1 MKSFGLIEQY
11 KNYVRDLTRR
21 KLVLFGGG
29 AECFSVI
36 NNYYRAGEVYEIW
49 DSNPNKWGKSIYSIP
64 IKQPPCDLSTC
75 DAEKYVVLITPQDAN
90 AFIQICDFLHQNG
103 FYHVYP
109 SGILTC
115 ADTTWRYRPDYGR
128 KFHEFDTYALFCENE
143 DKIRYVRGLFSE
155 EKSVYI
161 YDQLVEKAKY
171 NIGGYK
177 ELCENLYGQYFYE
190 DFLTFGK
197 EEVFVDAGAF
207 HGEDTIKFA
216 KALGGAEN
224 LKRSYLFEP
233 DEVNYG
239 ECAKELYKFFSI
251 NQLDFDNGM
260 AECEKFTLLRSGLYD
275 KPGRSSFASYSESSA
290 ISKVYGVENGGG
302 ISLVRLDDVIPEWE
316 KVTYIKMDIEGSEIP
331 ALEGARNIITKH
343 KPKLAIC
350 SYHMLDD
357 LWNIPMKIHEICP
370 DYKFYIRCHT
380 PVLYNKILYAVMD

>member
-190 DFLTFGK
+190 D
-197 EEVFVDAGAF
+197 
-207 HGEDTIKFA
+207 
-216 KALGGAEN
+216 
-224 LKRSYLFEP
+224 
-233 DEVNYG
+233 
-239 ECAKELYKFFSI
+239 
-251 NQLDFDNGM
+251 
-260 AECEKFTLLRSGLYD
+260 
-275 KPGRSSFASYSESSA
+275 
-290 ISKVYGVENGGG
+290 
-302 ISLVRLDDVIPEWE
+302 
-316 KVTYIKMDIEGSEIP
+316 
-331 ALEGARNIITKH
+331 
-343 KPKLAIC
+343 
-350 SYHMLDD
+350 
-357 LWNIPMKIHEICP
+357 
-370 DYKFYIRCHT
+370 
-380 PVLYNKILYAVMD
+380 